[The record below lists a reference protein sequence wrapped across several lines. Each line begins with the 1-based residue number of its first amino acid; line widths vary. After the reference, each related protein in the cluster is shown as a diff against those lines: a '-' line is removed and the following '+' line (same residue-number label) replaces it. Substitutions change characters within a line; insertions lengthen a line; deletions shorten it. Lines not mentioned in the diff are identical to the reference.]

1 VTCSARRYR
10 ARLAD
15 ASEPLHVCI
24 LSRKD
29 LSLLTRVVR
38 QAGVLST
45 AGWRVTVV
53 CLQRPTQELLDTT
66 PDVEYVEVEADP
78 WTRKA
83 VISVREWFGEKRLRY
98 RHSFLRT
105 LYRPFRYVF
114 FVLLSAVLLRRDDER
129 LSDKITELKGTWFV
143 GVANQYLQLFRHR
156 SASSAF
162 AEEASKALQGRRIDI
177 CQAHD
182 NYALLAARRVAE
194 ESGAL
199 LVYDAVEITEHR
211 LATHHSA
218 LSKSVERLER
228 REEAHI
234 FRRAEA
240 MITIGEALADWYEQ
254 RYDIPRPVV
263 VRNCR
268 HYWPYRRHEEIRR
281 DCGIGEGERLVVW
294 FGRAYPDQ
302 GLERT
307 IETARRLREDIHV
320 ALVMLIMPAWKEFA
334 ERLREQARRLGI
346 DGRVHFL
353 PHRQP
358 NELIAYVSGGDVG
371 LIPRP
376 TESPNTYFSMPN
388 KFMEMVM
395 ARLPI
400 AVSNLVEMRTLV
412 ERYDIGRVFDVRDP
426 AGIATTLEAMLE
438 PALHKLLRANVMRAA
453 EELCW
458 ERESQKLLAVYD
470 RLRPNVA

>member
-1 VTCSARRYR
+1 MTPSSSARP
-10 ARLAD
+10 
-15 ASEPLHVCI
+15 SVCI

-29 LSLLTRVVR
+29 LGTLTRVVR
-38 QAGVLST
+38 QAGSLSA
-45 AGWRVTVV
+45 AGWQVTVV
-53 CLQRPTQELLDTT
+53 CLGRPVQELLDTT
-66 PDVEYVEVEADP
+66 PDVEYLEVTAEP
-78 WTRKA
+78 WTRDA
-83 VISVREWFGEKRLRY
+83 VISVREWFGEVRLRY

-114 FVLLSAVLLRRDDER
+114 FVLLSAALLRTDDER
-129 LSDKITELKGTWFV
+129 LSDKIAELKGTWFV
-143 GVANQYLQLFRHR
+143 GVANQYLTLLRNR
-156 SASSAF
+156 ATSESF
-162 AEEASKALQGRRIDI
+162 AEEASKALQGRRINV

-182 NYALLAARRVAE
+182 NYALLAGKRVTR
-194 ESGAL
+194 ESGAQ

-211 LATHHSA
+211 LALHHSV
-218 LSKSVERLER
+218 LSKIVERLER
-228 REEAHI
+228 REEARI
-234 FRRAEA
+234 FRNADA
-240 MITIGEALADWYEQ
+240 MITIGEALADWYER

-268 HYWPYRRHEEIRR
+268 HYWSYDRNEEIRR
-281 DCGIGEGERLVVW
+281 DCGIGEEEQLVVW
-294 FGRAYPDQ
+294 FGHAYPEQ

-307 IETARRLREDIHV
+307 IETSARLREDIHV
-320 ALVMLIMPAWKEFA
+320 ALVLWITGPWTEFA
-334 ERLREQARRLGI
+334 DGLREQARRLGV

-353 PHRQP
+353 PPREP
-358 NELIAYVSGGDVG
+358 IELISYVSGGDGG

-400 AVSNLVEMRTLV
+400 AVSELVEMRTLI

-426 AGIATTLEAMLE
+426 AAIAATLEAMLE
-438 PALHKLLRANVMRAA
+438 PALHKRLRENVMRAA

-458 ERESQKLLAVYD
+458 EKESQKLLAVYD
-470 RLRPNVA
+470 RLRPSAG